1 MSQSY
6 FPIDKLAIELLC
18 EIFMFCCEVETPD
31 APPLHKK
38 IHDKIILI
46 QRCSPLTLVHVS
58 RSWRAAGI
66 QLHPIWS
73 FIKVSDGT
81 PLSKIRFWLDRSGN
95 HPLSIFFEDIHPNRI
110 LDAYNL
116 LAIHASRWREFR
128 IFRVDRLYDYDDVPR
143 DRDWH
148 LVPFL
153 TRTNKHYPEPVL
165 SVPMLSALH
174 LQKHVD
180 MIPMNYP
187 SFSSSSLRNLTIA
200 GVNFGWSHLGLNMA
214 LSTITDLEVDQTF
227 YHIERNLQF
236 LQSLSQMTALKYL
249 RVNICFI
256 LSGVDEISLE
266 SVAHPMALPN
276 LQELG
281 LRIFSPS
288 TIFWAWLTSLNAPK
302 LWHLFLRHFNTAV
315 SPLDNEEWQEQ
326 QDQAELAR
334 LRSRIR
340 FPSLTHFHCELE
352 PPFWSGASK
361 NFDIIALMPAITTIS
376 NLTLFSWSGT
386 RTFLAFLTFDCTFPH
401 LKHVKFLVDLD
412 DPKEEG
418 RVLSEAIARLNPNV
432 TLTFEDY

>member
-1 MSQSY
+1 
-6 FPIDKLAIELLC
+6 
-18 EIFMFCCEVETPD
+18 
-31 APPLHKK
+31 
-38 IHDKIILI
+38 
-46 QRCSPLTLVHVS
+46 
-58 RSWRAAGI
+58 
-66 QLHPIWS
+66 
-73 FIKVSDGT
+73 
-81 PLSKIRFWLDRSGN
+81 
-95 HPLSIFFEDIHPNRI
+95 
-110 LDAYNL
+110 
-116 LAIHASRWREFR
+116 
-128 IFRVDRLYDYDDVPR
+128 
-143 DRDWH
+143 
-148 LVPFL
+148 
-153 TRTNKHYPEPVL
+153 
-165 SVPMLSALH
+165 
-174 LQKHVD
+174 
-180 MIPMNYP
+180 
-187 SFSSSSLRNLTIA
+187 
-200 GVNFGWSHLGLNMA
+200 MA

-401 LKHVKFLVDLD
+401 LKYVKFLVDLD